1 VKRGLFQ
8 MPTYQYAC
16 TSDDCGLR
24 FERVQSFTDAAISEC
39 PQCSE
44 RVRKVYG
51 SVGVVFKGSGF
62 YRNDS
67 RDAKAGAA
75 AARSESSGDSSAS
88 DSKGSDSKNSD
99 AKGSDSKSS
108 DAKGSDSKGS
118 DSKGSDSKGDKPKVP
133 GESRASAKSAG
144 SSKSESGKSA
154 SLANSS

>member
-88 DSKGSDSKNSD
+88 DSKGSDSK
-99 AKGSDSKSS
+99 SS
-108 DAKGSDSKGS
+108 DAKGS

-133 GESRASAKSAG
+133 SESRASAKSAG

>member
-1 VKRGLFQ
+1 

-88 DSKGSDSKNSD
+88 DSKGSDSK
-99 AKGSDSKSS
+99 SS
-108 DAKGSDSKGS
+108 DAKGS

-133 GESRASAKSAG
+133 GESKASAKSAG